1 MVGIGRWP
9 NPLVV
14 WEGLVL
20 DSYTIQNKLNVF
32 NKESKMK
39 GIALLEVKDFDIN
52 VLGYRPLFDNP

>member
-1 MVGIGRWP
+1 VEGNVVGIGRWP

-39 GIALLEVKDFDIN
+39 GIALL
-52 VLGYRPLFDNP
+52 